1 MSVCQTNPLNTLVS
15 KSSGYRF
22 GAPQDLQPGQ
32 SRQDGRVSQ
41 LDRQF
46 AGFTQDSMAAGAAA
60 AAVGAPSVVPVG
72 SRAGAPGPGLQSQGQ
87 GQGHAGGPD
96 AAWIDQFAK
105 MQVRDRAAFSDEY
118 KRMYSQYE
126 SRGISRDPLAQA
138 SRFAN
143 LNTSGSNNMNM
154 SVSMAVPRP
163 LAAAATARQLDEQL
177 EDQLDEQ
184 LDEQLE
190 AQFAEI
196 ERQEQQQQQQQ
207 QQEQQQQQLALD
219 QDQLQLK
226 EAAQSIYT
234 TLSSNSTPNNAKF
247 SNSKFLGLM
256 RNISDGVVT
265 IKKDREQD
273 KYTELY
279 SPSTG
284 ETFGEEYFPIQDDV
298 TSDPLHSIDDLSNMS
313 SSEAAAHVFRDAV

>member
-15 KSSGYRF
+15 KSGYRF

-46 AGFTQDSMAAGAAA
+46 VGFTQDSMAVGA

-72 SRAGAPGPGLQSQGQ
+72 SRAGASGPGPQSQN
-87 GQGHAGGPD
+87 QGHAGGPD

-126 SRGISRDPLAQA
+126 SRGVSRDPLAQA

-143 LNTSGSNNMNM
+143 LNNSSNMNM
-154 SVSMAVPRP
+154 NVSMAVPRP
-163 LAAAATARQLDEQL
+163 LAAATAQHLDEQL
-177 EDQLDEQ
+177 EDQLEDQ

-196 ERQEQQQQQQQ
+196 ERQEQQQQQQ
-207 QQEQQQQQLALD
+207 QQQQQLALD